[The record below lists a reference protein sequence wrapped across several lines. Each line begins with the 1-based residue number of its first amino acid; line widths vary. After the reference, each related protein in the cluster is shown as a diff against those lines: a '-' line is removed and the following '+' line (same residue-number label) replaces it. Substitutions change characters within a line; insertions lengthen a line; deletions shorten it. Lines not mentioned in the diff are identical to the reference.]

1 LTTSLSEK
9 ACNGENNPPL
19 IKKFKQLENSFENIS
34 IKTILDVTRKPD
46 MNTKYLAMVP
56 ALALLAA
63 CGGSATN
70 TNIYS
75 DTLGNPST
83 AFANGLV
90 LKATPESAAQ
100 INIDWTND
108 RGERITQLETP
119 SFSLEKGDGNLV
131 TMKVNG
137 LSYEFTTENSV
148 NINED
153 GTYSALV
160 NENAADNAADSI
172 YVSVYSRQ
180 GMELSELLD
189 GSGTEK
195 SAIVEYMEYNSN
207 TPENGVFGIAV
218 LGATTNPTAL
228 GEFTTINY
236 EGNFRGE
243 TTSQEGFTNRRTRFE
258 VRGDTTLN
266 ANFQQNTISGNI
278 TNLTGEEFVE
288 NEDSVEM
295 NMDGS
300 ILLQEGT
307 IVGSSFSGVATTD
320 ETLKT
325 FGEIASDDMNY
336 SGSFYGDRGTEA
348 SGIVQGTILDAYGT
362 EENFTGSF
370 RTLPVPD

>member
-1 LTTSLSEK
+1 
-9 ACNGENNPPL
+9 
-19 IKKFKQLENSFENIS
+19 
-34 IKTILDVTRKPD
+34 

-137 LSYEFTTENSV
+137 LSYEFTTENKV
-148 NINED
+148 GINED
-153 GTYSALV
+153 GTYNGL
-160 NENAADNAADSI
+160 EKDDADNGV
-172 YVSVYSRQ
+172 YVQVYSQ
-180 GMELSELLD
+180 HGTNLSKLLD
-189 GSGTEK
+189 GSSTK
-195 SAIVEYMEYNSN
+195 QSAIVNYMEYNSN
-207 TPENGVFGIAV
+207 TPENGVYGVAV

-236 EGNFRGE
+236 EGDFRGE
-243 TTSQEGFTNRRTRFE
+243 TTTQDSFTNRRTRFE
-258 VRGDTTLN
+258 IRGDTTLN

-288 NEDSVEM
+288 NEDSFTL

-300 ILLQEGT
+300 LLLQEGT
-307 IVGSSFSGVATTD
+307 IIGSGFSGVATAD
-320 ETLKT
+320 ATLKT
-325 FGEIASDDMNY
+325 FGGIISDDLNY
-336 SGSFYGDRGTEA
+336 SGNFYGDKGTEA
-348 SGIVQGTILDAYGT
+348 SGILQGTIANDDGT
-362 EENFTGSF
+362 EDNFTGSF
-370 RTLPVPD
+370 RTLPIPD

>member
-1 LTTSLSEK
+1 MKS
-9 ACNGENNPPL
+9 
-19 IKKFKQLENSFENIS
+19 
-34 IKTILDVTRKPD
+34 
-46 MNTKYLAMVP
+46 KYLAMVP

-90 LKATPESAAQ
+90 LKATAASAAQ
-100 INIDWTND
+100 INLDWTND
-108 RGERITQLETP
+108 KGERITQLETP

-189 GSGTEK
+189 GSGTKK

-207 TPENGVFGIAV
+207 TPENGVFGVAV

-243 TTSQEGFTNRRTRFE
+243 TTTQDSFSNRLTRFE
-258 VRGDTTLN
+258 IRGDTTLI
-266 ANFQQNTISGNI
+266 ANFEQNTISGNI
-278 TNLTGEEFVE
+278 TNLSGEQFVE
-288 NEDSVEM
+288 NEESSLF

-300 ILLQEGT
+300 FLLQEGN
-307 IVGSSFSGVATTD
+307 IIGSSFSGVATTD
-320 ETLKT
+320 AALKT
-325 FGEIASDDMNY
+325 SGGVVSDDMNY
-336 SGSFYGDRGTEA
+336 SGNFYGDRGTEA
-348 SGIVQGTILDAYGT
+348 SGIVKGTIANADGS
-362 EENFTGSF
+362 EDNFTGSF

>member
-1 LTTSLSEK
+1 MLRCTVE
-9 ACNGENNPPL
+9 GNNPKL

-34 IKTILDVTRKPD
+34 IKSILDVTRKPD

-172 YVSVYSRQ
+172 YVSVWSRQ

-195 SAIVEYMEYNSN
+195 SAIVEYTEYNSN

-243 TTSQEGFTNRRTRFE
+243 TTSQEGFTNRLTRFE
-258 VRGDTTLN
+258 IRGDTTLN

-278 TNLTGEEFVE
+278 TNLTGEQFVE
-288 NEDSVEM
+288 NEDSSAL

-300 ILLQEGT
+300 LLLQEGT
-307 IVGSSFSGVATTD
+307 IIGSGFSGVATAD
-320 ETLKT
+320 ATLKT
-325 FGEIASDDMNY
+325 FGGVISDDLNY
-336 SGSFYGDRGTEA
+336 SGNFYGDKGTEA
-348 SGIVQGTILDAYGT
+348 SGILQGTIANDDGT
-362 EENFTGSF
+362 EDNFTGSF
-370 RTLPVPD
+370 RTLPIPD

>member
-1 LTTSLSEK
+1 VD
-9 ACNGENNPPL
+9 GNNPKL

-34 IKTILDVTRKPD
+34 VKWILDVTRKPD

-153 GTYSALV
+153 GTYYGLV
-160 NENAADNAADSI
+160 NEEAGSF
-172 YVSVYSRQ
+172 YVQVYSQ
-180 GMELSELLD
+180 HGMKLSELLD
-189 GSGTEK
+189 GSHTK
-195 SAIVEYMEYNSN
+195 QSAIVEYMEYNSN
-207 TPENGVFGIAV
+207 TPENGVYGVAV

-236 EGNFRGE
+236 EGDFRGE
-243 TTSQEGFTNRRTRFE
+243 TTTQDSFTNRRTRFE
-258 VRGDTTLN
+258 IRGDTTLN

-288 NEDSVEM
+288 NKDSFTL

-300 ILLQEGT
+300 LLLQEGT
-307 IVGSSFSGVATTD
+307 IIGSGFSGVATAD
-320 ETLKT
+320 ATLKT
-325 FGEIASDDMNY
+325 FGGIISDDLNY
-336 SGSFYGDRGTEA
+336 SGNFYGDKGTEA
-348 SGIVQGTILDAYGT
+348 SGILQGTIANDDGT
-362 EENFTGSF
+362 EDNFTGSF
-370 RTLPVPD
+370 RTLPIPD

>member
-1 LTTSLSEK
+1 MS
-9 ACNGENNPPL
+9 
-19 IKKFKQLENSFENIS
+19 
-34 IKTILDVTRKPD
+34 
-46 MNTKYLAMVP
+46 TKYLAMVP
-56 ALALLAA
+56 ALALLSA

-153 GTYSALV
+153 GTYGALV

-172 YVSVYSRQ
+172 YVSVYSSQ
-180 GMELSELLD
+180 GMELSQLLD
-189 GSGTEK
+189 GSGTKE
-195 SAIVEYMEYNSN
+195 SAIVEYTEYNSN

-243 TTSQEGFTNRRTRFE
+243 TTSQEGFTNRLTRFE

-266 ANFQQNTISGNI
+266 ANFEQNTISGNI
-278 TNLTGEEFVE
+278 TNLVGEQFVE

-300 ILLQEGT
+300 FSLQEGT

-320 ETLKT
+320 AALKT
-325 FGEIASDDMNY
+325 FAEIASDDMNY

-348 SGIVQGTILDAYGT
+348 SGIVQGTILDADGT